1 MKRLSKLLL
10 ALFIAC
16 SITGCSQSTEV
27 VDATY
32 EIYIAGYDW
41 GCGVNKTILTLD
53 KAVDDVDKNDFMVS
67 ETKQVTDWEDE
78 ALPVV
83 EKTLERVVDDAYS
96 CDKDGQKI
104 DGESKY
110 IAIELYVSPN
120 DGSPLL
126 YSATTHYNTW
136 SDPYYLNISLAKNGE
151 ITVDDKKVTK
161 LDVSTEY
168 TKKITA
174 ADALELEKFKASDG
188 IELNYGHF
196 NPKEPSN
203 TLFVWLHGSGE
214 GGTED
219 TNPQV
224 TSLSNKVSAYFN
236 DDFQNAVGNAYVL
249 VPQCPTFW
257 MDADGNGG
265 EWNDDLLVTHGPSYY
280 TNALME
286 LIKDYQSRCG
296 ATKVVLAGCSAGGS
310 GSGKEQ
316 TLTVGLFTEM
326 NGDFSPMYYQTV
338 NDHNVVNL
346 VYQGLLAYDKDANL
360 VPELA
365 EELPTI
371 SDDGTTMTFKLKK
384 GVKFSDGSKLTS
396 KDVKETFSV
405 MADPSYTGLY
415 SSNVDFVKGYTEYH
429 DGMLKI

>member
-203 TLFVWLHGSGE
+203 TLFGAASETVLQDCSRKRGVVMGTWNSRGLRGS
-214 GGTED
+214 TLED
-219 TNPQV
+219 MINYTNTRYEEMGLALIQKVPTPITPV
-224 TSLSNKVSAYFN
+224 RIDKERRHITLAYFDKVSTVDYIGAVQGIPICF
-236 DDFQNAVGNAYVL
+236 DAKECAADTFPLQNVHEHQVSFMEKYEKQQGISFL
-249 VPQCPTFW
+249 II
-257 MDADGNGG
+257 
-265 EWNDDLLVTHGPSYY
+265 YY
-280 TNALME
+280 S
-286 LIKDYQSRCG
+286 Q
-296 ATKVVLAGCSAGGS
+296 
-310 GSGKEQ
+310 KE
-316 TLTVGLFTEM
+316 TL
-326 NGDFSPMYYQTV
+326 YYMRF
-338 NDHNVVNL
+338 
-346 VYQGLLAYDKDANL
+346 
-360 VPELA
+360 
-365 EELPTI
+365 EELLKFWKRAQSGGRKSIRFEELSPEYFMALKNHCFVPYLDYI
-371 SDDGTTMTFKLKK
+371 QKDLDDR
-384 GVKFSDGSKLTS
+384 D
-396 KDVKETFSV
+396 
-405 MADPSYTGLY
+405 
-415 SSNVDFVKGYTEYH
+415 
-429 DGMLKI
+429 

>member
-136 SDPYYLNISLAKNGE
+136 SDPYYLNILLAKNGE

-296 ATKVVLAGCSAGGS
+296 ATKVVLAGCSAGGYMTMRLILDYPDYFAAAIPIC
-310 GSGKEQ
+310 E
-316 TLTVGLFTEM
+316 
-326 NGDFSPMYYQTV
+326 
-338 NDHNVVNL
+338 
-346 VYQGLLAYDKDANL
+346 A
-360 VPELA
+360 
-365 EELPTI
+365 LPDDVI
-371 SDDGTTMTFKLKK
+371 SDQQL
-384 GVKFSDGSKLTS
+384 SEI
-396 KDVKETFSV
+396 KDLPLYFIYSND
-405 MADPSYTGLY
+405 DPSIIPEK
-415 SSNVDFVKGYTEYH
+415 F
-429 DGMLKI
+429 

>member
-214 GGTED
+214 GGTKD

-224 TSLSNKVSAYFN
+224 TSLSNKVSAYF
-236 DDFQNAVGNAYVL
+236 
-249 VPQCPTFW
+249 
-257 MDADGNGG
+257 
-265 EWNDDLLVTHGPSYY
+265 
-280 TNALME
+280 
-286 LIKDYQSRCG
+286 K
-296 ATKVVLAGCSAGGS
+296 
-310 GSGKEQ
+310 
-316 TLTVGLFTEM
+316 
-326 NGDFSPMYYQTV
+326 
-338 NDHNVVNL
+338 
-346 VYQGLLAYDKDANL
+346 
-360 VPELA
+360 
-365 EELPTI
+365 
-371 SDDGTTMTFKLKK
+371 
-384 GVKFSDGSKLTS
+384 
-396 KDVKETFSV
+396 
-405 MADPSYTGLY
+405 
-415 SSNVDFVKGYTEYH
+415 
-429 DGMLKI
+429 